1 MTQEQSS
8 LLLARRDPS
17 QNMARFYR
25 IEITPDLFGGVVLIR
40 NWGRIGH
47 HGQERRHWFADLP
60 DAQREQQ
67 LWLRRKLRRGYGTQ
81 EADSGNA

>member
-8 LLLARRDPS
+8 LLLARRDPL
-17 QNMARFYR
+17 QNVARFYR

-47 HGQERRHWFADLP
+47 HGQERRH
-60 DAQREQQ
+60 
-67 LWLRRKLRRGYGTQ
+67 
-81 EADSGNA
+81 